1 MENGFYKYENGV
13 LSFAEIGIYTPAM
26 TYLVSQHNNYFIKS
40 WYCTRKQSSD

>member
-26 TYLVSQHNNYFIKS
+26 SLPF
-40 WYCTRKQSSD
+40 